1 MDIVITLAA
10 LWVFFYIAA
19 WALYYF
25 TIGCAKLADLFH
37 HHFKG
42 TSNDH

>member
-10 LWVFFYIAA
+10 MWVFFYIAA

-25 TIGCAKLADLFH
+25 ATGCVKLVDLFH
-37 HHFKG
+37 KLTKG
-42 TSNDH
+42 KWQ